1 MLHRLTGIGIFL
13 LVLVLFI
20 KTMAPSVSFWD
31 TGEFI
36 ACSYILGVP
45 HPPGAPLYILLG
57 RVFTLLPISE
67 VAWRVVFM
75 SVLSSAVAIWCTYL
89 STVVLIRRA
98 LGGQALKPFGDHR
111 DISVITGAAVAS
123 LCLAFSYT
131 FWFNATE
138 AEVYGYSILFACL
151 GFWLVLYWDGTQHGS
166 SNDRWLYFLAYLFGL
181 GGGIHLLC
189 LLTVPALL
197 ILAWFADKELRRLV
211 LIGIGGGLVGLAY
224 ITLFAQY
231 PPSAKFIGLLALTA
245 AAVLLAY
252 AWRLREDL
260 RPTVKILAGLAVAT
274 LIMGFLSVG
283 VPQLVKL
290 SQIIPVA
297 GVILIARELYRRDRR
312 ALSISLGTSILF
324 ALGYSTYV
332 ALLIRSGLDP
342 AIDENDPETW
352 AAFMSFLNREQYG
365 TDSMLLMILEPRAS
379 RVYQIWDQQFKYF
392 FQQFPFQLGNFWAE
406 FRWATERA
414 PHFISISVVPYLLGL
429 FGLIWH
435 AVRDLRRF
443 LAIAALFVV
452 MSFGLSLYLNMPDP
466 QPRERHYVFGGM
478 FFAFALW
485 MGLGWGGLVEL
496 ARERFASLRGPAL
509 IAVACVGLILPIGIA
524 AANYHI
530 QDRTDDFIAYDYGY
544 NLLESCE
551 PNSILFTNGDNDT
564 FPLWFLQEVEGVR
577 RDVRVVNL
585 SLLNTNWYI
594 KQLRDRE
601 PRIEIPLQD
610 DYIDSTLTGIET
622 EDLRHR
628 LWLEPRTPKEY
639 ADLGLDVEL
648 SAGPGNQLL
657 RVQDLMVVAIVA
669 FNAFERP
676 IHFAITVAGSNRTGL
691 DPFLKMV
698 GMTMK
703 LMPERITSGAVEPL
717 ATNLLEKYRFRGV
730 NDPTIHK
737 DVNTARLLGNYRAC
751 LMSLAD
757 AYEAEGRDEE
767 LASLFA
773 WAIDTIPLSWEDYYS
788 ASQYHRDI
796 GEMEK
801 AAEYLETAGTEL
813 VKVYGL
819 HGSATYDNVLAIASM
834 LLNSYRDYERAERI
848 YRLGIAEEPDRYDG
862 YHELAATLQAA
873 NDPHSA
879 LDLVQGYINRYGNLD
894 SAETDKQ
901 ILLNAIKKRSA
912 LPAGDPPLGDLV
924 PADSTGTQP

>member
-1 MLHRLTGIGIFL
+1 MHLHRLIGIGVFL
-13 LVLVLFI
+13 LVLALFI

-57 RVFTLLPISE
+57 RVFTLFPIGE
-67 VAWRVVFM
+67 AAWLVVFM
-75 SVLSSAVAIWCTYL
+75 SVLTSAGAIWCTYL
-89 STVVLIRRA
+89 SSVVMIRRS
-98 LGGQALKPFGDHR
+98 LGGHALKPFGDDR
-111 DISVITGAAVAS
+111 DISVITGAVMAS

-151 GFWLVLYWDGTQHGS
+151 GFWLVLYWDATQHGS

-211 LIGIGGGLVGLAY
+211 LIGVGGGLVGLAY
-224 ITLFAQY
+224 ITLFAQH
-231 PPSAKFIGLLALTA
+231 PPSAKFIGLLSLLALT
-245 AAVLLAY
+245 VLLIY

-260 RPTVKILAGLAVAT
+260 RPTVKILAGLGGVT
-274 LIMGFLSVG
+274 LLLGFLSVG
-283 VPQLVKL
+283 VPRLVTL
-290 SQIIPVA
+290 SQIIPVVGA
-297 GVILIARELYRRDRR
+297 VLIIRELYLRDRR
-312 ALSISLGTSILF
+312 ALNLSLGAGILF
-324 ALGYSTYV
+324 ALGYSTYL

-379 RVYQIWDQQFKYF
+379 RVYQLWHQQFKYF
-392 FQQFPFQLGNFWAE
+392 FQQFPFQVGAFWAQ
-406 FRWATERA
+406 FRWATENV
-414 PHFISISVVPYLLGL
+414 PHYISISVVPYTLGL

-435 AVRDLRRF
+435 AVRDVRRF
-443 LAIAALFVV
+443 LAVVALFVV
-452 MSFGLSLYLNMPDP
+452 MGFGLSLYLNMPDP

-485 MGLGWGGLVEL
+485 MGIGWSGIVEL
-496 ARERFASLRGPAL
+496 IRERYQSLRGPAL
-509 IAVACVGLILPIGIA
+509 VGVACVGLLLPLGIA
-524 AANYHI
+524 VEGYHI
-530 QDRTDDFIAYDYGY
+530 QDRTDDYVAYDYGY

-564 FPLWFLQEVEGVR
+564 FPLWFLQEVEGIR

-594 KQLRDRE
+594 KQLRDRK
-601 PRIEIPLQD
+601 PRIHIPLSD
-610 DYIDSTLTGIET
+610 TYIDSVLTDVEA
-622 EDLRHR
+622 EDLGARI
-628 LWLEPRTPKEY
+628 WLKPATPKEY
-639 ADLGLDVEL
+639 ADLGLDVKL

-657 RVQDLMVVAIVA
+657 RVQDIMVVAIIA
-669 FNAFERP
+669 NNSFERP
-676 IHFAITVAGSNRTGL
+676 IHFAITVAGGNRTGL
-691 DPFLKMV
+691 DPHLQMV
-698 GMTMK
+698 GMTLK
-703 LMPERITSGAVEPL
+703 LMPEPVSGYSVEPL

-730 NDPTIHK
+730 NDPSVHK

-751 LMSLAD
+751 VMGLAD

-773 WAIDTIPLSWEDYYS
+773 WAIDTIPLSWEGYYS
-788 ASQYHRDI
+788 ASLYHERI

-801 AAEYLETAGTEL
+801 AAEFLETSGTEL
-813 VKVYGL
+813 IKVYGV
-819 HGSATYDNVLAIASM
+819 HPSATYDNVLAIASM
-834 LLNSYRDYERAERI
+834 LLNSYREYERAERI
-848 YRLGIAEEPDRYDG
+848 YRLAIAKEPDRYDG

-873 NDPHSA
+873 NDPQRA
-879 LDLVQGYINRYGNLD
+879 LEVVEGYMARYGNLD
-894 SAETDKQ
+894 TAETDKM
-901 ILLNAIKKRSA
+901 ILLNSIRKRAAPPSDPLPSDPAPTDSA
-912 LPAGDPPLGDLV
+912 GN
-924 PADSTGTQP
+924 QP

>member
-1 MLHRLTGIGIFL
+1 MLHRLVGIGVFL

-75 SVLSSAVAIWCTYL
+75 SVLTSAGAIWCTYL
-89 STVVLIRRA
+89 SSVVLIRRS
-98 LGGQALKPFGDHR
+98 LGGHALRPFGDNR
-111 DISVITGAAVAS
+111 DISVITGAVVAALS
-123 LCLAFSYT
+123 LAFSYT

-166 SNDRWLYFLAYLFGL
+166 SNDRWLYLLAYLFGL

-211 LIGIGGGLVGLAY
+211 LIGVGGGLVGLAY
-224 ITLFAQY
+224 ISLFAEY
-231 PPSAKFIGLLALTA
+231 PPSAKFIGLLSLLAL
-245 AAVLLAY
+245 AVLLVY
-252 AWRLREDL
+252 SWRLREEL
-260 RPTVKILAGLAVAT
+260 QPTVKILAGLGAAT
-274 LIMGFLSVG
+274 LCMGLLSVG
-283 VPQLVKL
+283 AVPQFVTL
-290 SQIIPVA
+290 SKIIPVA
-297 GVILIARELYRRDRR
+297 GAVLIVRELYLRDRR
-312 ALSISLGTSILF
+312 ALSLSLGLGILF
-324 ALGYSTYV
+324 CLGYSTYI

-365 TDSMLLMILEPRAS
+365 TDSMLLQILAPRAS

-392 FQQFPFQLGNFWAE
+392 FQQFPFQLGTFWAQ
-406 FRWATERA
+406 FRWATENV
-414 PHFISISVVPYLLGL
+414 PHFISISVFPYLLGL

-435 AVRDLRRF
+435 AVRDVRRF

-452 MSFGLSLYLNMPDP
+452 MGFGLSLYLNMPDP

-485 MGLGWGGLVEL
+485 MGLGWGGVVEL
-496 ARERFASLRGPAL
+496 IRERFASLRGPTL
-509 IAVACVGLILPIGIA
+509 VAVACVGLLLPLGIA
-524 AANYHI
+524 IEGYHI
-530 QDRTDDFIAYDYGY
+530 QDRTDDYIAYDYGH

-577 RDVRVVNL
+577 TDVRVVNL

-601 PRIEIPLQD
+601 PKIHIPLAD
-610 DYIDSTLTGIET
+610 DYIDSTLTGVET
-622 EDLRHR
+622 EDLRAR

-657 RVQDLMVVAIVA
+657 RVQDLMVVAIIA
-669 FNAFERP
+669 FNAFDRP

-703 LMPERITSGAVEPL
+703 LMPERVTSSAVEPL

-757 AYEAEGRDEE
+757 AYQAEGRKEE
-767 LASLFA
+767 LAGLFE
-773 WAIDTIPLSWEDYYS
+773 WAIDTIPLSWEGYYS
-788 ASQYHRDI
+788 ASDYHRDI
-796 GEMEK
+796 GETEK

-819 HGSATYDNVLAIASM
+819 HPSATYDNVLAIASM
-834 LLNSYRDYERAERI
+834 LLNIYRDYERAEHI
-848 YRLGIAEEPDRYDG
+848 YRLAIAEQPHRYDG
-862 YHELAATLQAA
+862 YHELAATMQAG
-873 NDPHSA
+873 NDPQRA
-879 LDLVQGYINRYGNLD
+879 LDLVEEFMARYGKLD
-894 SAETDKQ
+894 TAEADKM
-901 ILLNAIKKRSA
+901 ILLNAIRKRTA
-912 LPAGDPPLGDLV
+912 PPAGDLPQGDP